1 MHRQAGVK
9 VGDMV
14 LAINQ
19 DVTLE
24 SNYDEVSMLLFQL
37 DLIGPTNIFSG
48 NGTAEACRGRRD
60 HDSAHTQERGVHT
73 FRARGGGE
81 EERG

>member
-24 SNYDEVSMLLFQL
+24 SNYDEVSLLLFQL
-37 DLIGPTNIFSG
+37 DLIPTNIFSG
-48 NGTAEACRGRRD
+48 NGTAEACRGRSD
-60 HDSAHTQERGVHT
+60 HDSAHTQERGVYT
-73 FRARGGGE
+73 YRARGGRE